1 MAQRRTFDYS
11 DLSEVDLAPL
21 PPTKIQISVLDVVP
35 AVWSVHFVEP
45 KKDKIKK
52 KPRPSLNHGEMSHAE
67 VARRTE
73 KALKRNEQREAERE
87 ARRIRLA
94 EAKAARLR
102 GEAPPARVRN
112 RHDKKRKPTQSPA
125 PSEKPKE
132 KKTPR
137 RDRKRPSAVVKQE
150 PVEET
155 RLPPKEPDH
164 LEQAISYSARVFAAV
179 EKEIQT
185 QINTSPKRHQRMK
198 NLLGPKVKKESK
210 SSYENQLVQ
219 NMANESTRNPLL
231 WNNIGIEISIF
242 RLIFKDMDFN
252 VSHFFSIW
260 ILWCL

>member
-11 DLSEVDLAPL
+11 DPSEAHDLAPL

-35 AVWSVHFVEP
+35 AIWSVHFAE
-45 KKDKIKK
+45 KKEKIKK

-102 GEAPPARVRN
+102 GEAPPVRVRN
-112 RHDKKRKPTQSPA
+112 RNDKKRKPTHSPA
-125 PSEKPKE
+125 PNEKTKE
-132 KKTPR
+132 IPKKTPR
-137 RDRKRPSAVVKQE
+137 RERKRPVNVKKEEQ
-150 PVEET
+150 VEEP
-155 RLPPKEPDH
+155 RLKQKEPNH

-185 QINTSPKRHQRMK
+185 QIKTSSKRHERMK

-219 NMANESTRNPLL
+219 SMANESTRNPLL
-231 WNNIGIEISIF
+231 WNNIGIVIF
-242 RLIFKDMDFN
+242 FSDKNHL
-252 VSHFFSIW
+252 FFSIQNTDKN
-260 ILWCL
+260 LK